1 MQASGIIIS
10 ASGIRDSLFE
20 LIEAAGI
27 PCILVGRDFRE
38 QSIPSVHVDNTS
50 AAFEAVTYL
59 IQQGHRDIAMLR
71 GAAGIF
77 QRAISAF
84 WAMNRH

>member
-10 ASGIRDSLFE
+10 VDGIRDALYA

-27 PCILVGRDFRE
+27 PCILVGRDFRDK
-38 QSIPSVHVDNTS
+38 SIPSVHVDNIT

-59 IQQGHRDIAMLR
+59 IQQGHQDIAMLR
-71 GAAGIF
+71 GAAGDISVGS
-77 QRAISAF
+77 QRF